1 MGSDFSTAAFRVV
14 GSLMLITG
22 LIIGL
27 FYLLK
32 QLRQRALSIKRYP
45 EMRLI
50 GTLHLAPRRA
60 VALIEICD
68 QWLVVGIGTE
78 NVTLISKLERPPEA
92 ADSASISAGNGRDFL
107 SFVQKAGL
115 RQPGKRTTIMRKD
128 AKS

>member
-1 MGSDFSTAAFRVV
+1 LGGDFGTVTIKVAS
-14 GSLMLITG
+14 SLILIIG

-32 QLRQRALSIKRYP
+32 RLRLSSLSLMAYP

-50 GTLHLAPRRA
+50 GTLNLAPKRA

-68 QWLVVGIGTE
+68 QWLIVGVGTE
-78 NVTLISKLERPPEA
+78 NITLISKLDRPPDVAESDDIA
-92 ADSASISAGNGRDFL
+92 HGNGNRFL
-107 SFVQKAGL
+107 SLLQNRGF
-115 RQPGKRTTIMRKD
+115 RQPLRKMTEMGKN